1 MAVNLVWAQL
11 ASRGA
16 EAIGATLGWCYLT
29 DQLAPQ
35 AEKVLHALRE
45 RMPHVA
51 WVGASGVGVLATGVE
66 YFDEPALAVMLCALP
81 ADQYRVFSG
90 VAPLGDVPPSKDLGA
105 DLIKLMGSAD
115 LASRRWIWEQYDSQV
130 GADTLQK
137 SGGDAAVVLEVLPIQ
152 GSAPQEKCMLVLFR
166 DVADGAL
173 LVSIPDPVA
182 CFAEARYAQ
191 TITVDLAPTA
201 SLVLVDGF
209 TAGRSARGERWE
221 LHRYTARTLVSRV
234 GTPLL
239 LESIVLDPAQG
250 ELPAR
255 LGRFDALATV
265 ALFGPRVAALRE
277 AALAAALPLAR
288 KAPLLAAVSPIGDDG
303 ALLRFAGSSVEEVS
317 AAVRRCLAGLGALL
331 GDDPFAR
338 KW

>member
-1 MAVNLVWAQL
+1 MIR
-11 ASRGA
+11 SGRGR
-16 EAIGATLGWCYLT
+16 LT
-29 DQLAPQ
+29 FEQSA
-35 AEKVLHALRE
+35 AGTVLRE
-45 RMPHVA
+45 AHATSPLKLLTPRNHGHAA
-51 WVGASGVGVLATGVE
+51 WVYLATFGGGLVDGDAIHLDVTVSPGAS
-66 YFDEPALAVMLCALP
+66 ALLGTQASTKV
-81 ADQYRVFSG
+81 YRCPTSRCRQDL
-90 VAPLGDVPPSKDLGA
+90 VA
-105 DLIKLMGSAD
+105 
-115 LASRRWIWEQYDSQV
+115 R
-130 GADTLQK
+130 
-137 SGGDAAVVLEVLPIQ
+137 
-152 GSAPQEKCMLVLFR
+152 
-166 DVADGAL
+166 VAEGAL

-191 TITVDLAPTA
+191 SIAVDLAPGA

-209 TAGRSARGERWE
+209 TAGRSASGERWE
-221 LHRYTARTLVSRV
+221 LHRYTSRTLVSRE

-250 ELPAR
+250 ALPAR

-265 ALFGPRVAALRE
+265 ALFGPQVSALRQ
-277 AALAAALPLAR
+277 AALAFTEPLGR

-303 ALLRFAGSSVEEVS
+303 ALLRLAGNDVEEVS

>member
-1 MAVNLVWAQL
+1 MIGSGQGRL
-11 ASRGA
+11 AF
-16 EAIGATLGWCYLT
+16 
-29 DQLAPQ
+29 
-35 AEKVLHALRE
+35 E
-45 RMPHVA
+45 R
-51 WVGASGVGVLATGVE
+51 GASGTVLREARAE
-66 YFDEPALAVMLCALP
+66 
-81 ADQYRVFSG
+81 S
-90 VAPLGDVPPSKDLGA
+90 PL
-105 DLIKLMGSAD
+105 KL
-115 LASRRWIWEQYDSQV
+115 LTPRNH
-130 GADTLQK
+130 
-137 SGGDAAVVLEVLPIQ
+137 GDAAWVFVATF
-152 GSAPQEKCMLVLFR
+152 GGGLVDGDAIHLDV
-166 DVADGAL
+166 DVARGATALLGTQASTKVYRCPTSSCRQALVARVADEAL

-191 TITVDLAPTA
+191 TITVELAPTA

-221 LHRYTARTLVSRV
+221 LHRYTARTLVSRA

-277 AALAAALPLAR
+277 AALAVALPLAR

-303 ALLRFAGSSVEEVS
+303 ALLRLAGSSVEEVS